1 MPTLDVFKASEQN
14 SLDFCLPEAKIRMP
28 RSSHNFKDTMLKSIS
43 HYLRLP
49 SSLKSSAQIFVFLA
63 LTLSIASILVS
74 IAVSQILLAVALIGW
89 IATTKRPDIKST
101 LKLPFIL
108 PLCLL
113 FAWTILTSLIAPNS
127 LSNLW
132 AARKFFLFLLL
143 FLVPAII
150 RGEGK
155 TVWTCKAIF
164 IVSALSGGAGM
175 VQYLIDPERD
185 LLHRI
190 KGFMSHWMTYSGLLM
205 LVLVLLISYALS
217 VGWRKHKWILL
228 LSCFITIVLI
238 LSQTRTALIGAIAG
252 ACVMILLKQPR
263 AIIGLLAIIIVLFV
277 FSPAKIKQRLHSSIT
292 TQDPRIEI
300 WGTSLRLIKENPWF
314 GVGLTNVNRE
324 ALRYRGNYAYPDW
337 AYQHMHNNFLQI
349 AAERG
354 IPGLVF
360 WVWLLIR
367 FGWDALGVYRAS
379 RKTSLDS
386 TEASIASLAALGA
399 LTALLIA
406 GIGEYN
412 FGDSEILVLF
422 LFIISAPYAFLPEP
436 HHE

>member
-1 MPTLDVFKASEQN
+1 MSTRDDFKASEQN
-14 SLDFCLPEAKIRMP
+14 SLDFYLPEAKIRMLL
-28 RSSHNFKDTMLKSIS
+28 SCHNFKDTMLKSVR

-49 SSLKSSAQIFVFLA
+49 SSLKSSTQIFIFLA
-63 LTLSIASILVS
+63 LTGSIASVLVS
-74 IAVSQILLAVALIGW
+74 IAASQILLAAALIGW
-89 IATTKRPDIKST
+89 IATIKRPDIKSA

-132 AARKFFLFLLL
+132 VARKFFLFFLL

-150 RGEGK
+150 RGKGK
-155 TVWTCKAIF
+155 TTWTCKAIF
-164 IVSALSGGAGM
+164 VVSALSGGAGL

-205 LVLVLLISYALS
+205 LVLVLLISYAFS
-217 VGWRKHKWILL
+217 IGWRNNKWILF
-228 LSCFITIVLI
+228 LSFFITIVLI

-252 ACVMILLKQPR
+252 ACVIILLKQPR

-277 FSPAKIKQRLHSSIT
+277 FSPAKIKQRLYSSIT

-300 WGTSLRLIKENPWF
+300 WGTSLQLIKENPWF

-324 ALRYRGNYAYPDW
+324 ALKYRGSHAYPDW

-354 IPGLVF
+354 IIGLIF

-379 RKTSLDS
+379 RISSMDS
-386 TEASIASLAALGA
+386 TEASIASLAAFGA
-399 LTALLIA
+399 LTALVVA

-422 LFIISAPYAFLPEP
+422 LFIISAPYAFRPEP
-436 HHE
+436 HQE

>member
-1 MPTLDVFKASEQN
+1 MSTLDDFKTSVQN
-14 SLDFCLPEAKIRMP
+14 SLDFCLLEAKIRMLL
-28 RSSHNFKDTMLKSIS
+28 SCHNFKDTMLKSVR

-49 SSLKSSAQIFVFLA
+49 SSLKSSTQIFIYLA
-63 LTLSIASILVS
+63 LTGSIALILVS
-74 IAVSQILLAVALIGW
+74 IAASQILLAVALIGW
-89 IATTKRPDIKST
+89 IANIKSQDIKPT

-113 FAWTILTSLIAPNS
+113 FAWTILTSLIAPDS
-127 LSNLW
+127 LANLW
-132 AARKFFLFLLL
+132 VARKFFLFLLL

-155 TVWTCKAIF
+155 TAWTCKAIF
-164 IVSALSGGAGM
+164 IVSALSGGAGL
-175 VQYLIDPERD
+175 VQYIIDPERD

-217 VGWRKHKWILL
+217 VGWRNHKWILFL
-228 LSCFITIVLI
+228 GFFITIVLI

-252 ACVMILLKQPR
+252 ACVIILLKQPR
-263 AIIGLLAIIIVLFV
+263 ALTGLLAIIIVLFV
-277 FSPAKIKQRLHSSIT
+277 FSPAKIKQRLYSSIT

-314 GVGLTNVNRE
+314 GAGLTNVNRE
-324 ALRYRGNYAYPDW
+324 ALRYRGNHAYPDW

-367 FGWDALGVYRAS
+367 FGWDALGIYRAS
-379 RKTSLDS
+379 RISSLDS

-399 LTALLIA
+399 LTALVVA